1 LKSSFQRTGVGS
13 GHEPVLGGQSL
24 VGGRGHEE
32 FRDLREAAGYSSGEE
47 IPGWVFDFQTLM
59 GMQGR

>member
-1 LKSSFQRTGVGS
+1 M
-13 GHEPVLGGQSL
+13 

-32 FRDLREAAGYSSGEE
+32 FREATGYSSGEE

>member
-1 LKSSFQRTGVGS
+1 MKSSFQRTGVGS
-13 GHEPVLGGQSL
+13 GHEPVLGGQSV

-32 FRDLREAAGYSSGEE
+32 FREATGYSSGEE